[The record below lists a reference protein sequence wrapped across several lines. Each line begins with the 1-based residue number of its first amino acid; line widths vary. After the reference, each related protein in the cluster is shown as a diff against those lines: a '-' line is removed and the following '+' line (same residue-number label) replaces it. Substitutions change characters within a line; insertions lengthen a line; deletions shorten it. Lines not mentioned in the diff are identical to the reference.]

1 MRSARENFCFELPRG
16 LCDTRAKMN
25 IPFNRISLEGSEV
38 SNIEQAIASGHLQ
51 GDGKFMK
58 ICEEKIAELSGA
70 KAALLTNSCTASLDM
85 AAILCDI
92 REGDEVIVP
101 TYTFVSSIN
110 AFVLRGAKPV
120 FCDIREDTL
129 NIDESEIESLI
140 TPRTRAIVPVHYA
153 GVGCEMDSICA
164 TAAKHSVKVV
174 EDAAQGFCATYKNRA
189 LGTIGDFGSL
199 SFHGTKNVICGE
211 GGALLVNDMQYR
223 DRACFIR
230 EKGTNRI
237 QFVEGKIDKYTW
249 VDYGDSFIPSEITA
263 AFLAAQLNIAR
274 QLTQTRVAAWNYY
287 YEILSDLEKRGDLK
301 LAKIPAHCGHNAHI
315 FFILTDS
322 PETEKKLEKFMK
334 ARGIGVVQHYAP
346 LHQCPMAARL
356 GCDPRPLPVAEK
368 LAKTMLRLPIFSSI
382 TRQEQD
388 TVKAA
393 LSEFYGA

>member
-1 MRSARENFCFELPRG
+1 MRAAEKNFCFELPRG

-129 NIDESEIESLI
+129 NIDESEIENLI

-164 TAAKHSVKVV
+164 TAAKPSKS
-174 EDAAQGFCATYKNRA
+174 ARTPRRA
-189 LGTIGDFGSL
+189 VAR
-199 SFHGTKNVICGE
+199 HTKTAPSGQSS
-211 GGALLVNDMQYR
+211 AS
-223 DRACFIR
+223 DR
-230 EKGTNRI
+230 
-237 QFVEGKIDKYTW
+237 
-249 VDYGDSFIPSEITA
+249 
-263 AFLAAQLNIAR
+263 
-274 QLTQTRVAAWNYY
+274 
-287 YEILSDLEKRGDLK
+287 
-301 LAKIPAHCGHNAHI
+301 
-315 FFILTDS
+315 
-322 PETEKKLEKFMK
+322 
-334 ARGIGVVQHYAP
+334 
-346 LHQCPMAARL
+346 
-356 GCDPRPLPVAEK
+356 
-368 LAKTMLRLPIFSSI
+368 
-382 TRQEQD
+382 
-388 TVKAA
+388 
-393 LSEFYGA
+393 